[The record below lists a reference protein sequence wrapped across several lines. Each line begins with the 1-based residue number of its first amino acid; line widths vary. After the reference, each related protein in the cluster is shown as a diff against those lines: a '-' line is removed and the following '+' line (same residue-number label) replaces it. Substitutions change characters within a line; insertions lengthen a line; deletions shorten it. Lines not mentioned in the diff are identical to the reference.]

1 MKGLSVS
8 DWAVLAL
15 LAEQP
20 AHGFYLVT
28 RFARHG
34 ELGAIWT
41 IQRPQVYRALD
52 HLQTR
57 ALIAPLREEAGDGGP
72 PRTVY
77 GVTAAGE
84 RALEQWL
91 STPVAHLREARSALL
106 LKLIFLARA
115 GRAATVLLT
124 AQRAI
129 FIALQDGL
137 NARLAQADA
146 SERLMLCW
154 RLEMVAAALN
164 FVESQLAAGC
174 L

>member
-1 MKGLSVS
+1 MQMLSVS

-34 ELGAIWT
+34 ELGAVWT
-41 IQRPQVYRALD
+41 IQRPQVYRAID
-52 HLQTR
+52 HLQAR
-57 ALIAPLREEAGDGGP
+57 GLIAPLREEAGDGGP

-77 GVTAAGE
+77 EVTAAGA

-115 GRAATVLLT
+115 GRAATALLT
-124 AQRAI
+124 AQRTV
-129 FIALQDGL
+129 FKALHEGL
-137 NARLAQADA
+137 SARLAQADA
-146 SERLMLCW
+146 SERLTLCW
-154 RLEMVAAALN
+154 RLEMVVAALN
-164 FVESQLAAGC
+164 FIEGQLKAGR